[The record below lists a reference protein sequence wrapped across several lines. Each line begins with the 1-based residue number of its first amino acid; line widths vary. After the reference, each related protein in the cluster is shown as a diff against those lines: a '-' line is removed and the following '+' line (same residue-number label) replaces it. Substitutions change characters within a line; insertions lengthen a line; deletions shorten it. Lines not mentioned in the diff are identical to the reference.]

1 MPRRRNAP
9 FRARLASSFH
19 RMSFLGTARSRVSA
33 AWTWVRRSPKNAA
46 LASLL
51 PLAVAAAI
59 AVPIATA
66 GSPSPHAVATT
77 TSTIKAVAR
86 VGPACPLT
94 DSPAPGVMSIPARPA
109 LLVKIGNEPDG
120 ARPQSGLNEADIV
133 FDTPAEGFIMRY
145 VAVFQCQNA
154 PAIGP
159 TRSVRWVDWN
169 MIAPEFRHPILAFAG
184 GINPNAN
191 GVASSAAMTG
201 ANLLDAAQAAG
212 HRITSRVAPD
222 NLYTSSAAILSLF
235 PSLHDV
241 PQPIFDFNKTL
252 PTGSKPAAALAIN
265 FSYGTDARWNWDKK
279 TEQWLHGYVGASD
292 IDAAT
297 NRQVT
302 TTNIVVEIVHYQIGP
317 YCESGCPGGSGDIE
331 SNLLGTGSGYV
342 LRDGRVFSVTWN
354 RPSLTSKTTFT
365 DSSGHEVT
373 LAPGRTWVEI
383 VPSDV
388 SAPVIT
394 P

>member
-1 MPRRRNAP
+1 MAKHTTARGND
-9 FRARLASSFH
+9 ARLNLNWSSKT
-19 RMSFLGTARSRVSA
+19 MKQKMILLG
-33 AWTWVRRSPKNAA
+33 
-46 LASLL
+46 
-51 PLAVAAAI
+51 VAAVVLVGFTVGI
-59 AVPIATA
+59 VVATGGTTKPGA
-66 GSPSPHAVATT
+66 GKPKTGSPVLTGLGAD
-77 TSTIKAVAR
+77 K
-86 VGPACPLT
+86 CPLT
-94 DSPAPGVMSIPARPA
+94 DVTAPGGTPPKRPA
-109 LLVKIGNEPDG
+109 LLVKIGNEPG
-120 ARPQSGLNEADIV
+120 SARPQSGLNEADIV

-145 VAVFQCQNA
+145 VAVFQCEDA
-154 PAIGP
+154 PTLGP

-169 MIAPEFRHPILAFAG
+169 MVAPEFGHPILAFAG